1 MQNDFWQI
9 PEIQAILRTVAV
21 PTYLV
26 GGAVRDLLLGR
37 SVKDFDFL
45 VDCAPRDLLDLR
57 GPLQEATGR
66 TVIVLDEQRGYLRVC
81 QRGSDGDASSEGVDL
96 AAREGDTVQADLTRR
111 DITFNA
117 MALSPSGEILDPFD
131 GQEDLKKQRVKV
143 TAPQVLEDDPLR
155 VLRVLRIAAEL
166 SFSIEPDTLRALS
179 DFAPGLSRVAGER
192 IGEEL
197 FRFLA
202 NTDVWL
208 LRAFVEANVH
218 GAIWEDFPLPLPW
231 LMEWIVAREDAE
243 QFPRTEDSVLSMLAA
258 MLVPVG
264 EEDPD
269 RGEELLKRIKPSRA
283 QIRFVRQWWRGCASL
298 RAGLPDTAREIHALG
313 KLAGDSLPGL
323 VQFAVLPTSELKFR
337 PALAGRLRV
346 ALTGRGELSTDPLPL
361 GGTELSQ
368 YWAREPGPWLKPLL
382 DELEAA
388 WACREVSDV
397 VALLDHSGEWLKRQE
412 EPKG

>member
-1 MQNDFWQI
+1 MDSPNNFWQHAD
-9 PEIQAILRTVAV
+9 IQAILRTVGV

-26 GGAVRDLLLGR
+26 GGAVRDLVLER
-37 SVKDFDFL
+37 PVKDFDFL
-45 VDCAPRDLLDLR
+45 IDCEPRDLLDLK
-57 GPLQEATGR
+57 LALKEATGR

-81 QRGSDGDASSEGVDL
+81 QRGGDESEGIDL
-96 AAREGDTVQADLTRR
+96 AARQGATIQADLGRR

-117 MALSPSGEILDPFD
+117 MAMGTNGIILDPFG
-131 GQEDLKKQRVKV
+131 GQDDLKSQRVKV

-166 SFSIEPDTLRALS
+166 NFSIEADTLKSLAE
-179 DFAPGLSRVAGER
+179 FAPGLSKVAGER
-192 IGEEL
+192 VGEEL

-208 LRAFVEANVH
+208 MRAFVEADIH

-231 LMEWIVAREDAE
+231 LMEWIVAREEAE
-243 QFPRTEDSVLSMLAA
+243 QYPRTEDSILSMLAA
-258 MLVPVG
+258 MLVPIG
-264 EEDPD
+264 EVDPD
-269 RGEELLKRIKPSRA
+269 RGEEFLQRLKPSRS
-283 QIRFVRQWWRGCASL
+283 QVRFIRQWWKGCASL
-298 RAGLPDTAREIHALG
+298 RAGLPDTPREIHALG

-346 ALTGRGELSTDPLPL
+346 ALTGRGELRTEPLPI

-368 YWAREPGPWLKPLL
+368 YWSREPGPWLKPLL

-388 WACREVSDV
+388 WACREVNDTIE
-397 VALLDHSGEWLKRQE
+397 LLDHSGDWLKRHDA
-412 EPKG
+412 